1 MKNVNE
7 KESQELSLSL
17 EFEKIYCD
25 NSSYWDFGG
34 MAEDVP
40 YTGITMTSSVL
51 L

>member
-17 EFEKIYCD
+17 EFEKVYCD
-25 NSSYWDFGG
+25 NSSNWNLSSAVENG
-34 MAEDVP
+34 P
-40 YTGITMTSSVL
+40 YTGITMVSSVL

>member
-25 NSSYWDFGG
+25 NSSNWNFNGKADDGS
-34 MAEDVP
+34 
-40 YTGITMTSSVL
+40 YTGITMASSVL